1 MRTEIPNKPLVPW
14 NRRRLPLRS
23 YVFLIVVEVFFE
35 VCCWM
40 VGEFFLYW
48 LSFGL
53 LKSKVQK
60 MNQTPLRLRL
70 VSCFGLA
77 LIVLFA
83 VLMWRLAF
91 GEGARTS
98 P

>member
-1 MRTEIPNKPLVPW
+1 MTTPKPLVPW
-14 NRRRLPLRS
+14 SQRRLPLRS
-23 YVFLIVVEVFFE
+23 YAFLIVVEVFFE

-91 GEGARTS
+91 GEGS
-98 P
+98 